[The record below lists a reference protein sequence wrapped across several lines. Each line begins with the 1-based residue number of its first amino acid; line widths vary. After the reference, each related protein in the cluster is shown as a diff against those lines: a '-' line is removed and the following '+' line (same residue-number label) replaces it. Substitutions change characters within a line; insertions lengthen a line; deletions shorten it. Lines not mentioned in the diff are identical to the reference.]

1 MRATQVAQAERCLGE
16 RDASAC
22 RNRRHHTAV
31 IGAGGGFACHDLNA
45 IPLGQRRRSVS
56 RFRHYEEHARLERA
70 LARCVVP
77 RFRAARIPS
86 HALVAERVRKR
97 NELSGLGRFKFN
109 AVVARELLHN
119 RFDRKR
125 AIMLIGNNNLH
136 LVQGLRHGNARVN
149 GAHFFRFVNLVDIRA
164 GLRVHDVAE
173 MEANLRARRR
183 AFRLRHFKTRLA
195 VACAL
200 GHRSDHGRIGVFQ
213 QEREFIAGQPSA
225 TVEDLRARKR
235 SCAFQRALR
244 VIRVHELGLRNL
256 ARYNRARRGDYLA
269 FGINRKR
276 LRETRIRMRQ
286 RAIVGRHIQQLLDR
300 IDSIRSNAIHIQRFV
315 GLD

>member
-1 MRATQVAQAERCLGE
+1 MGIGALAYAFNRDDRLPHCMIIRHARQTLASGQIFRIDPRIADLHHFSDFVDIRLALRATQVAQAERCLGE

-31 IGAGGGFACHDLNA
+31 IGAGGGFARHDLNA

-56 RFRHYEEHARLERA
+56 RFRHHEEHARLKRA

-77 RFRAARIPS
+77 RFRAARVPG

-97 NELSGLGRFKFN
+97 SELGGLGRFKFN
-109 AVVARELLHN
+109 AVVARELRHD

-173 MEANLRARRR
+173 MEANLRVRRR
-183 AFRLRHFKTRLA
+183 TFRLRHFKTRLA

-200 GHRSDHGRIGVFQ
+200 GHRSDHRRVGIFQ
-213 QEREFIAGQPSA
+213 
-225 TVEDLRARKR
+225 
-235 SCAFQRALR
+235 
-244 VIRVHELGLRNL
+244 
-256 ARYNRARRGDYLA
+256 
-269 FGINRKR
+269 
-276 LRETRIRMRQ
+276 
-286 RAIVGRHIQQLLDR
+286 
-300 IDSIRSNAIHIQRFV
+300 
-315 GLD
+315 